1 MSVSLRFPILCALSC
16 TLVLGACNT
25 SPAPSATVNQSGP
38 GSDSSRPPV
47 GSDPSLPALGIDS
60 SLEAR
65 RTPDAQLKAA
75 FDNNTSN
82 LQVLVRGVVDRHLAD
97 DLEGDKHQRF
107 IVRLSSGQT
116 LLVAH
121 NIDLATRVPASSVGK
136 VVYLYGE
143 YEWNAQ
149 GGVVHWTHRDPDGR
163 HEHGW
168 IQFEGV
174 RYE

>member
-1 MSVSLRFPILCALSC
+1 M
-16 TLVLGACNT
+16 
-25 SPAPSATVNQSGP
+25 APSGAEVGA
-38 GSDSSRPPV
+38 DS
-47 GSDPSLPALGIDS
+47 A
-60 SLEAR
+60 LEAR
-65 RTPDAQLKAA
+65 RTPDAELKAA

-97 DLEGDKHQRF
+97 DVEGDRHQRF
-107 IVRLSSGQT
+107 ILRLASGQT

-121 NIDLATRVPASSVGK
+121 NIDLATRVPASSTGRT
-136 VVYLYGE
+136 VYAYGE

-149 GGVVHWTHRDPDGR
+149 GGVVHWTHRDPSGV
-163 HEHGW
+163 HANGW